1 MEGMSERKAGSP
13 RRSAADAAL
22 ANEADALARAAR
34 LETQNRQLEEQLYD
48 LQSIVKEQRQE
59 AEASMGG
66 EGDGG
71 SPGGSPRHGNYG
83 SYGGYGGEDDGA
95 SSRGRADLE
104 RLEGLLEQANVAKS
118 EALLYAK
125 TGKPQL
131 AREVRH
137 LYGLLQQAKADRL
150 AQGRRIVELEGML
163 ARERAAKEEV
173 IEKAAS
179 DRAAYR
185 EMLKQERGLIART
198 YEKYQ
203 DS

>member
-1 MEGMSERKAGSP
+1 MKQKQQKQQQQAPLPTIITAGAASNQEASAGSF
-13 RRSAADAAL
+13 SAARFAD
-22 ANEADALARAAR
+22 EA
-34 LETQNRQLEEQLYD
+34 
-48 LQSIVKEQRQE
+48 
-59 AEASMGG
+59 
-66 EGDGG
+66 
-71 SPGGSPRHGNYG
+71 
-83 SYGGYGGEDDGA
+83 
-95 SSRGRADLE
+95 
-104 RLEGLLEQANVAKS
+104 
-118 EALLYAK
+118 AK
-125 TGKPQL
+125 TGMPQL